1 MDNLK
6 KTEIEC
12 LTERVEILERKL
24 QRLSSL
30 FLQIGKS
37 IENEE
42 DSLLFKNIE
51 DKEPVKVNDRADE
64 QHELKQ
70 AKPSEAT
77 PKEMAVS
84 EDNDKP
90 GDGETIVAVDAVLS
104 ENKQND
110 ETYVARFIEK
120 YASGNGE
127 YDFYLDIGKDLIREL
142 KRYVEWKQVP
152 LTIKETLYLEEA
164 YDSNM
169 FYADGVQIGEEF
181 FFFVA
186 PAEPDMRYNK
196 GDFVRLA
203 LPYFYDVSYLPD
215 LNGKLLKLIQPAVLV
230 SDDNGRFTLKEKG
243 KIAIAR

>member
-1 MDNLK
+1 M
-6 KTEIEC
+6 
-12 LTERVEILERKL
+12 
-24 QRLSSL
+24 

-42 DSLLFKNIE
+42 DSLFKNIE
-51 DKEPVKVNDRADE
+51 DKESVKINDRTGE

-70 AKPSEAT
+70 AKPSEVT

-90 GDGETIVAVDAVLS
+90 GDGETIVAVEAVLS
-104 ENKQND
+104 KNKQND
-110 ETYVARFIEK
+110 ETYVAKFIEK

-127 YDFYLDIGKDLIREL
+127 FDFYLDIGKDLIKEL

-203 LPYFYDVSYLPD
+203 LPHFYDVTYLPD
-215 LNGKLLKLIQPAVLV
+215 LNGKLLKLIRPAVLV

>member
-1 MDNLK
+1 MK
-6 KTEIEC
+6 KTIKYHGLFVLAVAIIAGCSIDEPRELGEVCEASFVQLNSGDRIE
-12 LTERVEILERKL
+12 L
-24 QRLSSL
+24 
-30 FLQIGKS
+30 
-37 IENEE
+37 
-42 DSLLFKNIE
+42 
-51 DKEPVKVNDRADE
+51 
-64 QHELKQ
+64 
-70 AKPSEAT
+70 
-77 PKEMAVS
+77 
-84 EDNDKP
+84 
-90 GDGETIVAVDAVLS
+90 GDG
-104 ENKQND
+104 
-110 ETYVARFIEK
+110 
-120 YASGNGE
+120 GE